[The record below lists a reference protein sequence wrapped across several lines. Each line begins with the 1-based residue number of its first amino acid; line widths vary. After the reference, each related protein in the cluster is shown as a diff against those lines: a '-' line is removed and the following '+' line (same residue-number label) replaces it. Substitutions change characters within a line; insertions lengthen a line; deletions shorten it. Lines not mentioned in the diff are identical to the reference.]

1 MTFKNLFSKHYS
13 KKLRIHKKLNE
24 IKDIYCFCI
33 GIFNT
38 IFLLT
43 LGISIMSN
51 FYNPLYILISASILL
66 FLLFFVIFYPENF
79 LYFYL
84 KIFRKDKLLIR
95 FKKFDKMPSSDFNEN
110 LICQKIINEIKKME
124 FNELLENKE
133 IILNRSSNFP
143 IDKRKEIYDTFE
155 KSLDFFENQKE
166 RIIQKSNKE
175 SINKKIVQ
183 QL

>member
-13 KKLRIHKKLNE
+13 KKVRIHKKLNE
-24 IKDIYCFCI
+24 IKDISSFGAVAFNI
-33 GIFNT
+33 TFLIIFGFSIISNFNNPLAVLVIAL
-38 IFLLT
+38 IFL
-43 LGISIMSN
+43 
-51 FYNPLYILISASILL
+51 FFL
-66 FLLFFVIFYPENF
+66 FNVIFTPESS

-84 KIFRKDKLLIR
+84 KIFRKNKLLIR

-124 FNELLENKE
+124 YNELLENKE
-133 IILNRSSNFP
+133 IILNKSSYFP
-143 IDKRKEIYDTFE
+143 VNQRKEIYDTLE

-175 SINKKIVQ
+175 PINKKIVQ